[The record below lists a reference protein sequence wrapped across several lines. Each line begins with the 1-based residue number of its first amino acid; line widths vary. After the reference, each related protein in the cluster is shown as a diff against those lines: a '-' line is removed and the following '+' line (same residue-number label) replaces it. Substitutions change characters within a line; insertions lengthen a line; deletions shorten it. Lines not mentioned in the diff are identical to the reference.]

1 MTMKTVND
9 DDDDG
14 KWKIIMMMTIFLMF
28 SPQTFWEFHDM
39 HVVSCC
45 PIILY
50 ECTFT
55 SEKVL
60 YFSWTDLVQE
70 GSPCFFFP
78 WQNMVCRIDQVWLTA
93 CTASY
98 MTFYIFFSSLRN
110 EKALKNFNDA
120 NFYLRGNRLINYQQL
135 GLKSKL
141 YLCEVRNPM
150 FPEPVAFFIFN
161 AVYFILFFHCLF
173 ASVCLLFIFY
183 HLN

>member
-1 MTMKTVND
+1 ML
-9 DDDDG
+9 
-14 KWKIIMMMTIFLMF
+14 FLPMAKYGMQNR
-28 SPQTFWEFHDM
+28 SGLTHCMYSKLHD
-39 HVVSCC
+39 VS
-45 PIILY
+45 
-50 ECTFT
+50 
-55 SEKVL
+55 
-60 YFSWTDLVQE
+60 
-70 GSPCFFFP
+70 
-78 WQNMVCRIDQVWLTA
+78 
-93 CTASY
+93 
-98 MTFYIFFSSLRN
+98 YIFSSLRN